1 MHVFMWIITLALA
14 LCIYRR
20 HRQQKRLWKER
31 YCLKMRMLAAR
42 HGITY
47 GNRIV
52 DRGCHRGMWYTAY
65 AGSNGFCNGSFLFG
79 DTVLGVQDRTSRA
92 IRLRGLWY
100 TIHGGETAGGIQIAE
115 HRDTEIISM
124 ISLSFPLS

>member
-1 MHVFMWIITLALA
+1 MSPPDNNQDSSEMLALPSSEQVESSDTDNQPTGD
-14 LCIYRR
+14 L
-20 HRQQKRLWKER
+20 
-31 YCLKMRMLAAR
+31 RMLAAR
-42 HGITY
+42 HGITH

-92 IRLRGLWY
+92 IRLRGL
-100 TIHGGETAGGIQIAE
+100 
-115 HRDTEIISM
+115 
-124 ISLSFPLS
+124 